1 MQAHRTVVA
10 PAQALSL
17 DHISHN
23 GLRSSTEYPFALLRG
38 FAQRLSLTLG
48 PSPSGRVRYS
58 VMRCRLAPRNRD
70 TTLFGLFPPLQ
81 GEG

>member
-1 MQAHRTVVA
+1 MKHLHAGQNVVT

-48 PSPSGRVRYS
+48 PYPGTS
-58 VMRCRLAPRNRD
+58 VW
-70 TTLFGLFPPLQ
+70 GQ
-81 GEG
+81 V